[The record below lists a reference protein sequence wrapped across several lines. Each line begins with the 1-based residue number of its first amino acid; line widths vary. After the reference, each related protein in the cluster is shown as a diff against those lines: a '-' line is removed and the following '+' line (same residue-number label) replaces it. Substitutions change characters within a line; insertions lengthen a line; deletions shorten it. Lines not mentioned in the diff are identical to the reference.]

1 MPTGIASLEE
11 TYTAASSAFTT
22 KYQTAYEKAEPTY
35 EQVATV
41 VQSISL
47 EQGYGWL
54 EKFPRLKEWIGA
66 RQLKALAGH
75 KYTVKNKE
83 FESSVSIGRSEFE
96 DNSYGQYSP
105 IFAEMGREARI
116 YPDDIVYSLLA
127 MGDTEL
133 CFDGQPFFDSEH
145 PLGGEQG
152 LASNVFGEAE
162 TNAPWYVLDTSR
174 ELKPL
179 IWQNRKKP
187 ELTAMTNPSDS
198 KVFYDNK
205 VDFGVHARG
214 NAGFGLWQMAAMSK
228 KELNAD
234 NFNEVFLSMSTLKDN
249 EGKNLRIM
257 PTLLVVPPSL
267 RVKAHEVIKK
277 EKLAGGES
285 NINFDAVEVM
295 VCPYLA

>member
-11 TYTAASSAFTT
+11 TYTAASAAFNT
-22 KYQTAYEKAEPTY
+22 KYQQAYDKAEPVY

-41 VQSISL
+41 VPSTSL

-54 EKFPRLKEWIGA
+54 DKFPRLKEWIGE

-83 FESSVSIGRSEFE
+83 LESSVSIERSEFE

-105 IFAEMGREARI
+105 LFAEMGREARL
-116 YPDDIVYSLLA
+116 YPDDIVFSLLA
-127 MGDTEL
+127 AGDTEL

-145 PLGGEQG
+145 PLGGDQG
-152 LASNVFGEAE
+152 LASNIFGENEAGE
-162 TNAPWYVLDTSR
+162 SWYVLDTSR

-179 IWQNRKKP
+179 IWQNRKDP
-187 ELTAMTNPSDS
+187 ELVAMLNPNDS
-198 KVFYDNK
+198 NVFYKNK

-234 NFNEVFLSMSTLKDN
+234 NFNEVFLSMTTLKDN
-249 EGKNLRIM
+249 EGSSLRIM

-277 EKLAGGES
+277 EKLQGGES
-285 NINFDAVEVM
+285 NINFEAVDIM
-295 VCPYLA
+295 ICPYLG